1 MFKWMYKKAAK
12 DVVDMVD
19 EKIGPTKEL
28 LSNSDSRMSAG
39 IVITSLG
46 VGFIISS
53 FIGKE

>member
-1 MFKWMYKKAAK
+1 MFKWMYKRAAK

-28 LSNSDSRMSAG
+28 LSNSDSRMAAG
-39 IVITSLG
+39 IIVTSLG